1 MISFIDRHKQTNSC
15 FMYNI
20 MKGGVTALR
29 EKSTMFDKMTE
40 RFGGGGIQ
48 GSWSFPCTSIHAM
61 LCIGDS
67 NVARLLFDIR
77 DLRSKQR
84 N

>member
-1 MISFIDRHKQTNSC
+1 
-15 FMYNI
+15 

-40 RFGGGGIQ
+40 RFRGGGKGGDPGALII
-48 GSWSFPCTSIHAM
+48 PCTSIHAM